1 MLTNAFQPFRYRD
14 YRLFWVAGAFSN
26 IGMWALV
33 AGRLWL
39 MHDLTRSPFML
50 GVVVLAGGGP
60 FLLLTLL
67 GGVVA
72 DNTNRLKMVIF
83 TRSGFAI
90 LAFLTCVL
98 VFSNLINP
106 TYLILISIS
115 TGILLAF
122 DLPSRQAML
131 EGLVPKDQ
139 LVNAV
144 AVYSIVTAGSAIIG
158 PSLFA
163 PLVNFWGIGSLFGL
177 IGFMY
182 ALTVLLLSLIKTKHI
197 AINQKTGTEFRRGIL
212 DGVSYT
218 FRHRGIL
225 LILSTGIGV
234 GMCGLS
240 FETLLPVF
248 AEEVFHGNVYAYG
261 SLLLSIGIGGT
272 IGTLFLS
279 VMVGRSGILQI
290 HYVSG
295 IGLAC
300 FLIIFSFVE
309 HLQHAYLAVGLIGMC
324 SVIFLTSNSTTIQ
337 KLVDDKYRG
346 RVMSLHQMT
355 WGSTALGG
363 FVVGAIAQSTSAP
376 FSVKIAGSLV
386 LLIII
391 FSLLARIRGKT
402 SH

>member
-131 EGLVPKDQ
+131 LSSERLRSLGSQKYKLR
-139 LVNAV
+139 
-144 AVYSIVTAGSAIIG
+144 VT
-158 PSLFA
+158 
-163 PLVNFWGIGSLFGL
+163 
-177 IGFMY
+177 
-182 ALTVLLLSLIKTKHI
+182 
-197 AINQKTGTEFRRGIL
+197 
-212 DGVSYT
+212 
-218 FRHRGIL
+218 
-225 LILSTGIGV
+225 
-234 GMCGLS
+234 
-240 FETLLPVF
+240 
-248 AEEVFHGNVYAYG
+248 
-261 SLLLSIGIGGT
+261 
-272 IGTLFLS
+272 
-279 VMVGRSGILQI
+279 
-290 HYVSG
+290 
-295 IGLAC
+295 
-300 FLIIFSFVE
+300 
-309 HLQHAYLAVGLIGMC
+309 
-324 SVIFLTSNSTTIQ
+324 
-337 KLVDDKYRG
+337 
-346 RVMSLHQMT
+346 
-355 WGSTALGG
+355 
-363 FVVGAIAQSTSAP
+363 
-376 FSVKIAGSLV
+376 
-386 LLIII
+386 
-391 FSLLARIRGKT
+391 
-402 SH
+402 